1 MGKIIYWLENKT
13 LYWCEKLF
21 NFAKSKTK
29 KPLKL
34 LFIGVPMS
42 WGKYEYMNFDSVSRL
57 EVISRK
63 DGRVFVKNRGVEID
77 GFSLQDN
84 WRTLKIFIN

>member
-1 MGKIIYWLENKT
+1 MGKII
-13 LYWCEKLF
+13 YWCEKLF
-21 NFAKSKTK
+21 NFANRKLYSK
-29 KPLKL
+29 
-34 LFIGVPMS
+34 
-42 WGKYEYMNFDSVSRL
+42 VSRL